1 MAVSILIGIGSNLA
15 VIVLLIVL
23 YRSVRRHSR
32 VMAALLAVG
41 VVSRSAVGLALFW
54 TSYLD
59 LAAGGALN
67 LGGGFWG
74 LAADARGYF
83 GYAVDV
89 LEAGIWSANYVDVSS
104 PFYVVVLAI
113 WMALVGI
120 SPAAGLLLNVVVYA
134 LAVWLLVRAFR
145 PTGRLPE
152 DLPCALAIAAYT
164 FSPVMFIHS
173 TQVLKEELSYLLIVV
188 IALGLGSLL
197 ARVIYGQE
205 KHRSGAHFAST
216 AVAVMAATYGLAG
229 VRWYFP
235 WIVFGC
241 VVFVL
246 IAGNFLRRRRFVPY
260 LAGAAAIL
268 VLIWVGAGGTSNPVH
283 LFIAPALAGDAKIS
297 SLSATIA
304 DLPGFFRKGF
314 LLTGGNTNVTVAI
327 RSDSPPTSPTVPH
340 PDAAPPATPSPS
352 SLPPPA
358 PLGVAAE
365 AQAIRESALREP
377 EHAEAAKSVPR
388 RPIEHVRAA
397 LAGLAIVFVPVTLL
411 EAVGFLSMDAG
422 RSFLLIADVD
432 TVFQDLAA
440 VALMSMLWMRRRVIG
455 GRLPL
460 VLLALALAAST
471 GLLLGYV
478 VTNYGTL
485 FRMRPLILVPL
496 CVAMVGLS
504 STRLSSQPESSR
516 GRNPPG
522 AAV

>member
-1 MAVSILIGIGSNLA
+1 MGLSILIGIVSNLA
-15 VIVLLIVL
+15 VIVLLIIL

-32 VMAALLAVG
+32 VMATLLAVG
-41 VVSRSAVGLALFW
+41 VVSRSAVGLTLFW

-83 GYAVDV
+83 GYAVGV
-89 LEAGIWSANYVDVSS
+89 LEAGIWSANYVGVSS

-113 WMALVGI
+113 WMGLVGV
-120 SPAAGLLLNVVVYA
+120 SPAAGLLLNVFLYA

-152 DLPCALAIAAYT
+152 DLPCALAVAVYT

-173 TQVLKEELSYLLIVV
+173 TQLLKEELSYFLIVA
-188 IALGLGSLL
+188 IALGLAGLL
-197 ARVIYGQE
+197 ARVIYGQG
-205 KHRSGAHFAST
+205 KHRSGARFAAT

-229 VRWYFP
+229 IRWYLP

-241 VVFVL
+241 VVLVL
-246 IAGNFLRRRRFVPY
+246 IAGNFLRRARLVPY
-260 LAGAAAIL
+260 LAGGAAIL

-283 LFIAPALAGDAKIS
+283 LFIAPALAGNAKIS
-297 SLSATIA
+297 SLSGTIA

-314 LLTGGNTNVTVAI
+314 LLSGGNTNVTVAVG
-327 RSDSPPTSPTVPH
+327 SDSPP
-340 PDAAPPATPSPS
+340 AAPTS
-352 SLPPPA
+352 SELTAPA
-358 PLGVAAE
+358 PRGVAAE
-365 AQAIRESALREP
+365 ARAIRESALREP

-422 RSFLLIADVD
+422 RSFVLMADVD
-432 TVFQDLAA
+432 TVFQNLAA
-440 VALMSMLWMRRRVIG
+440 VALMSMLWMRRRTIG
-455 GRLPL
+455 ERLPL
-460 VLLALALAAST
+460 VLLVLALAAST
-471 GLLLGYV
+471 ALLLGYV

-485 FRMRPLILVPL
+485 FRLRPLLLVPL

-504 STRLSSQPESSR
+504 PTRLSPQPGSR
-516 GRNPPG
+516 CPR
-522 AAV
+522 